1 MAYLASI
8 DASPIKLNRALIDS
22 VAILQFHLSSGGRH
36 SQIAIPID
44 FTKRPT
50 PNVQPIRKY
59 MALGDSF
66 SAGPG
71 AGSSV
76 SPKQSTCGRTDGS
89 YVYQLYQD
97 DDLVAKPTPHFYNE
111 TAFGFNACS
120 GAVTTDVQNLQ
131 MQNATEPYTP
141 FITGADLYTITVG
154 GNDLGFDEIVRAC
167 VYGIAIPFWGKC
179 NSLLNAI
186 DDQVAVNSTFQ
197 TNVASLYDSLRAEA
211 NGNMVIV
218 LPYITFYND
227 QVGRGFGCW
236 LSQTTRQRLNQQ
248 VRQVNNALRTAAIQR
263 GFQFLNEDRLQAAF
277 DGHRFCDTSTYWIQD
292 SIFDGLSSGAQERW
306 NKNGTL
312 SEEDQEA
319 ISNGTIGFNPGLFH
333 PTREGHTVYYRLLKE
348 LLKELLNDTAI
359 QR

>member
-1 MAYLASI
+1 
-8 DASPIKLNRALIDS
+8 
-22 VAILQFHLSSGGRH
+22 
-36 SQIAIPID
+36 
-44 FTKRPT
+44 
-50 PNVQPIRKY
+50 

>member
-1 MAYLASI
+1 M
-8 DASPIKLNRALIDS
+8 NRALIDS
-22 VAILQFHLSSGGRH
+22 VATSPFHLSSEGRQ
-36 SQIAIPID
+36 SQIALHID
-44 FTKRPT
+44 IKTRPR
-50 PNVQPIRKY
+50 PNVRPIRTY

-66 SAGPG
+66 SSGPG
-71 AGSSV
+71 AGSSI
-76 SPKQSTCGRTDGS
+76 SPDQITCGRTDGS

-97 DDLVAKPTPHFYNE
+97 DDLVAKPNPDLYNE

-120 GAVTTDVQNLQ
+120 GAVTTDVQSLQ

-167 VYGIAIPFWGKC
+167 VYGIAVPFFGKC
-179 NSLLNAI
+179 NSLLNII

-197 TNVASLYDSLRAEA
+197 TNIASLYDDLRAQA
-211 NGNMVIV
+211 NGNTVIV

-236 LSQTTRQRLNQQ
+236 SSQATRHRLNQQ
-248 VRQVNNALRTAAIQR
+248 VRQVNNALRIAAIQR
-263 GFQFLNEDRLQAAF
+263 GFHFLNEDSLQAAF
-277 DGHRFCDTSTYWIQD
+277 DGHRFCDTDTYWIQD

-306 NKNGTL
+306 DKNGTL

-333 PTREGHTVYYRLLKE
+333 PTREGYTVYYRLLKE
-348 LLKELLNDTAI
+348 LLNDTVM
-359 QR
+359 QG